1 MFYCV
6 EYANKD
12 PLEPITSSSYLL
24 GRWCSIRIKYWT
36 SFNTQDSASWRKRF
50 AAVSRWSSTGC
61 TWFCVK
67 YQRSKAAKDNETS
80 IHDWRGNELSP
91 LWIYS
96 IISCNTQ
103 LLCSHINVLKNQYFH
118 HVIFNYIFRSC
129 LVTTHLSCKRKSL
142 SKTNL
147 WLIQWEGELI
157 IGVIKLY

>member
-1 MFYCV
+1 MQY
-6 EYANKD
+6 KT
-12 PLEPITSSSYLL
+12 PLERITSSNYFE
-24 GRWCSIRIKYWT
+24 GRWCSICIKYWT

-80 IHDWRGNELSP
+80 IHDWRGDELSP

-103 LLCSHINVLKNQYFH
+103 LLCGNINVLQIIILIKSFSILSLDYARWLHLFH
-118 HVIFNYIFRSC
+118 A
-129 LVTTHLSCKRKSL
+129 KR
-142 SKTNL
+142 NL
-147 WLIQWEGELI
+147 WAKRICD
-157 IGVIKLY
+157 